1 MEILHVTLSCKES
14 AINILLKV
22 PLKSIEEQEV
32 SAVPVFSP
40 AEVAEVPREYQQA
53 RESVT

>member
-1 MEILHVTLSCKES
+1 MTLSCKES
-14 AINILLKV
+14 PINILLKA

-40 AEVAEVPREYQQA
+40 AEAAEVPREYQQA